1 MTNFLYLV
9 RPAFRYAIKPASMR
23 LALLLAFF
31 FVLGY
36 KKENKPNYSEVP
48 RCRLAL
54 AVTG

>member
-1 MTNFLYLV
+1 
-9 RPAFRYAIKPASMR
+9 
-23 LALLLAFF
+23 
-31 FVLGY
+31 LGY